1 MGPQMIVSVLW
12 AIRRAQYVL
21 KLECDVRHL
30 VAPELFD
37 MKTPARIFVVIHRK
51 AEWILRS
58 DSLLYGPYA
67 TYGDAF
73 IGAVSEAQ
81 AVGCSGTPSTV
92 VVEDENRD
100 LKVGWRYGIDPL
112 PLRCR

>member
-1 MGPQMIVSVLW
+1 M
-12 AIRRAQYVL
+12 RAPV
-21 KLECDVRHL
+21 
-30 VAPELFD
+30 
-37 MKTPARIFVVIHRK
+37 RIFMVLHRK
-51 AEWILRS
+51 AAWIVRS

-81 AVGCSGTPSTV
+81 TVGRSGIASTV
-92 VVEDENRD
+92 IIEDENLD

-112 PLRCR
+112 PLGCG